1 MVVTEKTR
9 PTGDV
14 FAPTLCHDDEYE
26 WNGVTYS
33 IANGNVVVGANADV
47 VYPNG
52 AACDEK
58 VDTLR
63 LTVLPKPIEVI
74 TDTTIC
80 HGESITWI
88 DGNVYNSTIQGK
100 SYSKAFAGHT
110 CDSIVGTL
118 NLTVLPE
125 VGDSVE
131 YDTICPGETL
141 EWHGKPYT
149 EAGTYH
155 ETLTNE
161 NGCEYTA
168 TLHLHI
174 PDPDNYVRYDHIP
187 AVSKYGNRLLVVN
200 LNAIDSIFGWTPAEA
215 DVQWFKVVGEVDKA
229 TDALDPMLGDDE
241 PVGNGYYYTFFDGS
255 SLADDYYAL
264 ILHDMVEGDC
274 EEILRTTI
282 LSSSVSAPVPQ
293 LVPTIASPNADLR
306 LLNLNPSAVTE
317 IRVYNT
323 TGDLQAVY
331 TASEVAD
338 FMFKAATIS
347 GYYMVEV
354 QSDGEKVTLRYIVK

>member
-1 MVVTEKTR
+1 M
-9 PTGDV
+9 
-14 FAPTLCHDDEYE
+14 
-26 WNGVTYS
+26 
-33 IANGNVVVGANADV
+33 
-47 VYPNG
+47 
-52 AACDEK
+52 
-58 VDTLR
+58 
-63 LTVLPKPIEVI
+63 TVLPDVVREAADNATVCYGE
-74 TDTTIC
+74 TYNWRGADRSESVSDTIK
-80 HGESITWI
+80 
-88 DGNVYNSTIQGK
+88 NSLG
-100 SYSKAFAGHT
+100 
-110 CDSIVGTL
+110 CDSIIYTL

-174 PDPDNYVRYDHIP
+174 PDADNYVRYDHIP

-229 TDALDPMLGDDE
+229 TDALDPMLGDDA

-255 SLADDYYAL
+255 SLVDDYYAL

-282 LSSSVSAPVPQ
+282 LSSSVSAPAPQ

-323 TGDLQAVY
+323 TGDLQAVH

>member
-1 MVVTEKTR
+1 M
-9 PTGDV
+9 
-14 FAPTLCHDDEYE
+14 
-26 WNGVTYS
+26 
-33 IANGNVVVGANADV
+33 
-47 VYPNG
+47 
-52 AACDEK
+52 
-58 VDTLR
+58 
-63 LTVLPKPIEVI
+63 I

-161 NGCEYTA
+161 NGCEYQA
-168 TLHLHI
+168 TLHLYVA
-174 PDPDNYVRYDHIP
+174 DADNVPEYDNLDAVGKYGDRLLLLNLNRLNELATAGTIP
-187 AVSKYGNRLLVVN
+187 AVPNAANVTWYRVN
-200 LNAIDSIFGWTPAEA
+200 GERDLIADILNGR
-215 DVQWFKVVGEVDKA
+215 
-229 TDALDPMLGDDE
+229 GDDE
-241 PVGNGYYYTFFDGS
+241 AMPNSNSYYYNNADGS
-255 SLADDYYAL
+255 PLMAGNYYVLMNLPGAEGECPIYLRSVEVELGQSASLA
-264 ILHDMVEGDC
+264 
-274 EEILRTTI
+274 
-282 LSSSVSAPVPQ
+282 PQ

-317 IRVYNT
+317 IRVYKT

-338 FMFKAATIS
+338 FMFKAATTS

>member
-1 MVVTEKTR
+1 MVK
-9 PTGDV
+9 
-14 FAPTLCHDDEYE
+14 
-26 WNGVTYS
+26 
-33 IANGNVVVGANADV
+33 
-47 VYPNG
+47 
-52 AACDEK
+52 
-58 VDTLR
+58 
-63 LTVLPKPIEVI
+63 
-74 TDTTIC
+74 
-80 HGESITWI
+80 
-88 DGNVYNSTIQGK
+88 
-100 SYSKAFAGHT
+100 
-110 CDSIVGTL
+110 
-118 NLTVLPE
+118 
-125 VGDSVE
+125 
-131 YDTICPGETL
+131 DTICPGDSL
-141 EWHGKPYT
+141 YWNGEWYY
-149 EAGTYH
+149 EADSYPV
-155 ETLTNE
+155 TLTNE

-168 TLHLHI
+168 TLNLYI
-174 PDPDNYVRYDHIP
+174 PDPENTISYDHVP
-187 AVSKYGNRLLVVN
+187 AISKYGNRLLAIN
-200 LNAIDSIFGWTPAEA
+200 LHAIDSMFGWVPSES

-229 TDALDPMLGDDE
+229 TDALDPSKGDDD

-282 LSSSVSAPVPQ
+282 LSSSVSESAPQ

-323 TGDLQAVY
+323 TGDLQAVH

-338 FMFKAATIS
+338 FMFKAATTS